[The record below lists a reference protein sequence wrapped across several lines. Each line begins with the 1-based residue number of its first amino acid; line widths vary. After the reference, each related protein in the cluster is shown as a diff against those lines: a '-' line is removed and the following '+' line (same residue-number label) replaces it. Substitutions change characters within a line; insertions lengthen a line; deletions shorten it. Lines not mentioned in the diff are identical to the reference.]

1 MEPGE
6 ALPGRQR
13 RRALRRRARPGR
25 GAGLRGQARLSSG
38 RGLRE
43 PDAPRAG
50 DGRAGAR
57 GDHDS
62 ASTAAGPP
70 RALARRVGGTHG
82 GRGPRPRGGSVSRVG
97 PRPARLPAARRRSA
111 AGGLRPGA
119 ARHRPDRRAPSTR
132 RRRAGRRARRRDQ
145 RLSLPPAGRLVQ
157 RALAAPHRQRL
168 ADDREAS
175 APRVRQ
181 RHRPSSA
188 EPAVHVVRYLGG
200 GGRPSLRKPHF
211 ALGAPHP
218 RRGSRIVTVLLALFG
233 GMALLLYGI
242 RLSGEALQRA
252 LGGRLRGLLPG
263 LSRNRVLAVVSGAAI
278 PAIIQSSA
286 ATTLMLIG
294 FVAAG
299 LMTFRQTLGVILGAD
314 IGTTFTVQLIAFR
327 VTDYSPLLVG
337 LGFTTT
343 FVARRRVLK
352 DVRQALLGLRLL
364 FLGLKLILD
373 NARTL
378 KASPIAFNLLGVALV
393 FPFLGPFTTVVAS
406 TAAEPARQIANAHTL
421 FNIGIS
427 LVFLPFTPWASRAI
441 ESLVPDAQEGDS
453 PFRARYLDERALE
466 QPALAFGQATRE
478 ALRMADVV
486 QGMLRDV
493 PVVFASDNAELLED
507 VSRRDD
513 QADFLE
519 REIKLFLTRLGRAAM
534 GPDLSRKEIA
544 LISLIG
550 NLENIGDIIDKNLM
564 ELARKKLYQ
573 GRRFSDQGLAE
584 IQEFHGLVGKN
595 LERAIAAFAAN
606 DRGLAQEVL
615 DQRPVVRHRER
626 DLRES
631 HLGRLRAGLAES
643 IETSEIHLDV
653 LTNLKRVSSH
663 VSALAISI
671 LEEV

>member
-6 ALPGRQR
+6 AFPGRQR

-25 GAGLRGQARLSSG
+25 GAGLRGQARLSGG

-57 GDHDS
+57 GDHDP

-252 LGGRLRGLLPG
+252 LGGRLRSLLTG
-263 LSRNRVLAVVSGAAI
+263 LSRNRILAVVSGAAI
-278 PAIIQSSA
+278 TAIIQSSA

-294 FVAAG
+294 LVAGVLAG
-299 LMTFRQTLGVILGAD
+299 AVFSALVTSSAATLGLTLAFAHQGLLSLLGAVAVVLGANIGTCVTALTASIGASAEAKRVAVAHIAFKILG
-314 IGTTFTVQLIAFR
+314 V
-327 VTDYSPLLVG
+327 V
-337 LGFTTT
+337 
-343 FVARRRVLK
+343 
-352 DVRQALLGLRLL
+352 
-364 FLGLKLILD
+364 
-373 NARTL
+373 
-378 KASPIAFNLLGVALV
+378 LV
-393 FPFLGPFTTVVAS
+393 FPFIGPFTDVVAR
-406 TAAEPARQIANAHTL
+406 TAADPARQIANAHTL

-427 LVFLPFTPWASRAI
+427 LAFLPFTPWASRAV
-441 ESLVPDAQEGDS
+441 ESLVPDAPEGDS

-466 QPALAFGQATRE
+466 TPALALGQATRE

-493 PVVFASDNAELLED
+493 PVVFASDYQELLED

-513 QADFLE
+513 QVDFLE
-519 REIKLFLTRLGRAAM
+519 REIKLFLTRLGREAM
-534 GPDLSRKEIA
+534 GPDFSRKEIA
-544 LISLIG
+544 LISFIG

-573 GRRFSDQGLAE
+573 GRRFSDAGWVE
-584 IQEFHGLVGKN
+584 IQEFHAIVGKN
-595 LERAIAAFAAN
+595 LERAI
-606 DRGLAQEVL
+606 
-615 DQRPVVRHRER
+615 H
-626 DLRES
+626 
-631 HLGRLRAGLAES
+631 
-643 IETSEIHLDV
+643 
-653 LTNLKRVSSH
+653 
-663 VSALAISI
+663 
-671 LEEV
+671 